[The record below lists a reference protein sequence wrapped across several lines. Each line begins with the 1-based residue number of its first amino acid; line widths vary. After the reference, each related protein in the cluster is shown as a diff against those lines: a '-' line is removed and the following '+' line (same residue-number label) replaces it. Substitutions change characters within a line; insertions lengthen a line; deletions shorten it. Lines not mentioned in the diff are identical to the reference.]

1 MYWGLLGPE
10 KIVSERRTRSLGI
23 AASIRSFNDLAVP
36 GLGGVWFGR
45 QIFTAVLGLA
55 VAEHVRSQGNQIQNI
70 RVANAVEALSCWLG
84 LHNNGWQ
91 SDQRLRGATKMFGK
105 SPKHFADAGAS
116 NFYVTQPMRMATVQT
131 LPSLGFVET
140 STSRFNSFKCT
151 GVAHNFIQ
159 AVCPEP
165 VHYSQNI
172 ISCLS
177 AWVHGQLINVDNPK
191 ISKALSMLET
201 FPEAGCGILSEQ
213 LIQGSVGE
221 KSDDKERRRAAC
233 LWIEGLR
240 NNPAQEIDWKKK
252 PNEIDIQHWHD
263 LHAGALFFLVRE
275 AAIQVLDELEKYIAN
290 TAKTHFVFGASL
302 PEKIIEY
309 LNHLRQ
315 ESKNFLDKGHNDS
328 IAKRFCKECVDEGD
342 EGVLGK
348 LVKRDGQVLRL
359 TGKAVVPG
367 PAFNGGTPSMS
378 EEQETSDT
386 ELLPQSPLWPAGISP
401 RISNLFLLN
410 ADLHQEIDKWI

>member
-10 KIVSERRTRSLGI
+10 KVVSERRTRSLGI

-45 QIFTAVLGLA
+45 QIFTAVLGIA
-55 VAEHVRSQGNQIQNI
+55 VAEHVRSQGTQIQNI
-70 RVANAVEALSCWLG
+70 RVANAVEALSCWLA

-91 SDQRLRGATKMFGK
+91 SDPRLRGATKMFGK
-105 SPKHFADAGAS
+105 SPKHFSDAGAS

-131 LPSLGFVET
+131 LPALGFVT
-140 STSRFNSFKCT
+140 TNTSRFNSYKCT
-151 GVAHNFIQ
+151 VVARNFIQ

-165 VHYSQNI
+165 VHYSQKI
-172 ISCLS
+172 IAHLA
-177 AWVHGQLINVDNPK
+177 AWACGQTINVDNSK

-213 LIQGSVGE
+213 LIQGSIRE

-240 NNPAQEIDWKKK
+240 NNPDQEIDWKKK
-252 PNEIDIQHWHD
+252 PNEIDVQHWHD

-275 AAIQVLDELEKYIAN
+275 AAIQVLDELEKHIAN
-290 TAKTHFVFGASL
+290 TSETRFVFEASI
-302 PEKIIEY
+302 PKKITEY

-328 IAKRFCKECVDEGD
+328 IARRFCEECVDEWD
-342 EGVLGK
+342 EEVLK
-348 LVKRDGQVLRL
+348 NLVKRDGQVLRF
-359 TGKAVVPG
+359 TGKAIVPG
-367 PAFNGGTPSMS
+367 PAFNGGTPSIP
-378 EEQETSDT
+378 EEQETSNN
-386 ELLPQSPLWPAGISP
+386 ESQPQAPSWPEGIST

-410 ADLHQEIDKWI
+410 ADLHQEIDKWM